1 VPPNSLQ
8 DIWSKIFIIERDLLE
23 NQKSI
28 NRQDAS
34 YVELLKKIDSL
45 KDDIRQ
51 HKNFDELDQRIKD
64 LEILVDDLRQEMPEM
79 RLIRKMVFALV
90 AFILTAVMGL
100 LWNNAIIDSSRNAS
114 MRSVDEISRK
124 VLEEY
129 TKEQK

>member
-34 YVELLKKIDSL
+34 YIELLKKIDSL